1 MKKIIILLT
10 SLLLIGTACSKDDN
24 KPTDKNDGKV
34 EKPDDKGKDK
44 DKPTPSPSPS
54 PSPEPSPSPVPS
66 PAPWEV
72 DPVFPKK
79 VKTGDRNY
87 YGLDTYFFEN
97 GKVVKI
103 ERETYDR
110 GQKVEGQLETT
121 TVTYAGKKYPSAVAY
136 SSKYY
141 NVRLEYTY
149 NDRNQVLTVKKTENG
164 ITKTKTFEYDAS
176 GRVVKE
182 SNPDVTYVYTYPD
195 DKTVVRTEAL
205 SYGGTNITTYTIE
218 GGNLVKEVLQLKNER
233 GLLERTVVTV
243 YEYDLS
249 IKNPNLSIETR
260 LVKSYFYENKT
271 YSPETVSKN
280 VLAKWTT
287 TSPVHEENRSA
298 VFTYQ
303 KNNQG
308 YPTEVEERTSG
319 NTRSWTAY
327 EY

>member
-10 SLLLIGTACSKDDN
+10 SLLLIGTACSKNDDS
-24 KPTDKNDGKV
+24 KPTGKEDGKV

-44 DKPTPSPSPS
+44 DKPTPSP
-54 PSPEPSPSPVPS
+54 EPSPSPS